1 MGYSITFGDGN
12 ATRNTWTNWKL
23 MPESPPVVPPPTPKT
38 NYVDIPGRQAG
49 PIDMTRIPFNRT
61 SYDRISG
68 SWDFILYEDYW
79 TTPDPL
85 ATYNTIRSWL
95 HGRVTKIVL
104 EEDPTHYF
112 MGRFTVE
119 PGNRDRSP
127 FSIRIGYNLEP
138 VRYNSNG
145 TADIIWIQS

>member
-1 MGYSITFGDGN
+1 MGYSITFGEGN

-23 MPESPPVVPPPTPKT
+23 MPESPPVIPPPTPKT
-38 NYVDIPGRQAG
+38 NYVDIPGRKAG

-85 ATYNTIRSWL
+85 ATYNTVRS
-95 HGRVTKIVL
+95 
-104 EEDPTHYF
+104 
-112 MGRFTVE
+112 
-119 PGNRDRSP
+119 
-127 FSIRIGYNLEP
+127 
-138 VRYNSNG
+138 
-145 TADIIWIQS
+145 